1 MKRAVLI
8 LAVLLATSCSPKIV
22 DRVVVQRDT
31 IQVHHRDS
39 VFRRDS
45 VYIREWVKGDTVFVE
60 KYRDRLV
67 WRDRWRDSVVVKR
80 DSVTV
85 DRIKE
90 VKVEQPLPWRKRV
103 KIAAFWWLVAALA
116 ALAAWTLRKPLAG
129 FVTKILKTIF

>member
-8 LAVLLATSCSPKIV
+8 LAVLLAASCSPKIV

-31 IQVHHRDS
+31 LQVHHRDS

-90 VKVEQPLPWRKRV
+90 VKVEQPLPWRKRA
-103 KIAAFWWLVAALA
+103 KIAAFWWLVAAVA
-116 ALAAWTLRKPLAG
+116 GFAAWTFRKPLAG
-129 FVTKILKTIF
+129 FVTKIIKRIF

>member
-8 LAVLLATSCSPKIV
+8 LAVLLAASCSPKIV

-31 IQVHHRDS
+31 LQVHHRDS
-39 VFRRDS
+39 VVRRDS

-60 KYRDRLV
+60 KCRDRLV

-90 VKVEQPLPWRKRV
+90 VKVEQPLRWGKRV
-103 KIAAFWWLVAALA
+103 KIAAFWWLVAAVA
-116 ALAAWTLRKPLAG
+116 GFAAWTFRKPLAG

>member
-8 LAVLLATSCSPKIV
+8 LAVLLAASCSPKIV

-31 IQVHHRDS
+31 MQVHHRDS

-67 WRDRWRDSVVVKR
+67 WRDRWQDSVVVKR

-90 VKVEQPLPWRKRV
+90 VKVEQPLPWRKRA
-103 KIAAFWWLVAALA
+103 KIAAFWWLVAAVA
-116 ALAAWTLRKPLAG
+116 GLAAWTFRKPLEG
-129 FVTKILKTIF
+129 FVTKIIKTIF